1 MKKLAILLSLIY
13 LPTAQAI
20 DALTEAAEDDLIAS
34 VETRFKTHKSSLTE
48 LANFMLNQ
56 DRINTVVIN
65 EHGEIEI
72 SYKKTANETPQAPE
86 QADVKSLHR
95 WLSRPGL
102 IGIEKKENTIR
113 IPVDSAQ
120 ANGNTLSSNL
130 IYQTKLENLNWDCQ
144 MKNGRKNFRNCAH
157 HLEGN
162 WYLQYSWSHIPNNT
176 RLKVGKIESGN

>member
-72 SYKKTANETPQAPE
+72 SYKKTANETPKP
-86 QADVKSLHR
+86 
-95 WLSRPGL
+95 
-102 IGIEKKENTIR
+102 
-113 IPVDSAQ
+113 
-120 ANGNTLSSNL
+120 
-130 IYQTKLENLNWDCQ
+130 
-144 MKNGRKNFRNCAH
+144 RNK
-157 HLEGN
+157 
-162 WYLQYSWSHIPNNT
+162 PM
-176 RLKVGKIESGN
+176 